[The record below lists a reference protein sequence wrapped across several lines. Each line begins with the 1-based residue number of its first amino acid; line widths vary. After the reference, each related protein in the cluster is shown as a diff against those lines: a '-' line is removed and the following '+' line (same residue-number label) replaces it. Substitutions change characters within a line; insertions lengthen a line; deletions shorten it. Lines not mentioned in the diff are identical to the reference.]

1 MKISAFLTPT
11 AISVQLLLLAASANA
26 NATEVVSDV
35 ASPMHFDPT
44 MMEHVYPLVLAD
56 EANED
61 SGDAV
66 SASDLPDYCFETDHD
81 CFTSGTPKCCARSS
95 LTCPNH
101 RPRCDIDRKKRI
113 ASNDRFSNAIIGPG
127 GYCNAGTDFCTFR
140 YSCIHGYCSIPNRV
154 PIERGEYCRM
164 GSEICVDGY
173 SCIKGK
179 CKATFLGPGERCRH
193 EIDSCING
201 YKCINVKCR
210 IPPIPEGGEC
220 FPGNENCASG
230 LACVDGIC
238 AVPPIPEGGRCRPGN
253 DNCDSGLACI
263 NGICGVPPQK
273 GICGA
278 PPTGTCTVN
287 CNCFNNDCAEC
298 TTNCSCLSECCE
310 LPKCTTNCLC
320 PNPPC
325 SNSELGFSW

>member
-11 AISVQLLLLAASANA
+11 AISIQLLLSAASPS
-26 NATEVVSDV
+26 ATEIASDVVS
-35 ASPMHFDPT
+35 SMLFDPT
-44 MMEHVYPLVLAD
+44 MMEHVYPLFLAA

-61 SGDAV
+61 SSDAV
-66 SASDLPDYCFETDHD
+66 SASDLRDYCFEEDHD
-81 CFTSGTPKCCARSS
+81 CFTSGKPTCCERSS

-101 RPRCDIDRKKRI
+101 RPRCDISRKKRFSSI
-113 ASNDRFSNAIIGPG
+113 DRFSKAIIGPG
-127 GYCNAGTDFCTFR
+127 GYCNADTDTCTFK
-140 YSCIHGYCSIPNRV
+140 YSCIHGYCSKPDQV
-154 PIERGEYCRM
+154 PIEPGEYCRA

-179 CKATFLGPGERCRH
+179 CKATFLGPGESCSY
-193 EIDSCING
+193 EIDSCISG
-201 YKCINVKCR
+201 YKCINGKCR
-210 IPPIPEGGEC
+210 IPLIPEGGEC
-220 FPGNENCASG
+220 YPGYENCSSG

-238 AVPPIPEGGRCRPGN
+238 AVAPIPEGGACGPRN
-253 DNCDSGLACI
+253 DNCDRDLACT

-273 GICGA
+273 DICGA

-287 CNCFNNDCAEC
+287 CNCLNNDCAQC
-298 TTNCSCLSECCE
+298 TMNCNCLSDCCE

-320 PNPPC
+320 NNPPC